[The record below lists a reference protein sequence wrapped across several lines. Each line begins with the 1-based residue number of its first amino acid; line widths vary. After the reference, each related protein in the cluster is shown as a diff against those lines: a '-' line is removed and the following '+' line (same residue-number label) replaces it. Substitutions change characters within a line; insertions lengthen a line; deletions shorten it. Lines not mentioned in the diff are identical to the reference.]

1 VTKPLIAN
9 CGNCNAYMKENPIQ
23 GVCRAKP
30 PVPILLG
37 IKQRAVLQG
46 LPDSGAEP
54 MITSYFPP
62 MRKEG
67 WCREW
72 EPTEAMEGAFIGA
85 AQQKV
90 DAA

>member
-1 VTKPLIAN
+1 MSDLRAC
-9 CGNCNAYMKENPIQ
+9 CGNCNAYMKENPNQ

-30 PVPILLG
+30 PVPLMIGMAKRHQL
-37 IKQRAVLQG
+37 AG
-46 LPDSGAEP
+46 LPQQNAEP
-54 MITSYFPP
+54 IVTSYFPP

-72 EPTEAMEGAFIGA
+72 EPTSEMEGALIEA
-85 AQQKV
+85 AQQKA